1 MTHGSLFSGVGGFD
15 LGFDAAGFT
24 TLWQVEKNAQCRSV
38 LERHWPKAARYENV
52 ESVNGYDLKP
62 VDVISFGSPCQDLS
76 VAGKQKGLKGSQS
89 KLFFEATRIIQEMKE
104 ATNGQYPKVCIWEN
118 VKGALSSNEGKD
130 FRKVISTLAKLGA
143 VDIEWRVLNT
153 SDFGPPQ
160 RRERVFVVVRLGDI
174 RPGSVLAQPTR
185 VLWHPSTSREAG
197 EEVAGETGDSASS
210 DRWRTTGSRA
220 NTLTAN
226 DGAGPDLKHAD
237 ANHLVYAPKTST
249 TLTTKCGV
257 TFDDAQVAQLTVLK
271 VYAYDG
277 YNQKLE
283 HGQPHRTLRVGRD
296 SSDFIA
302 IPENP
307 PTESYKIR
315 RLTPRECERL
325 QGWPD
330 DHTLTGHDGKEISN
344 SARYKMIGNGISAP
358 VAQWIGE
365 NLQPLLRP
373 VRKRPQRAQ

>member
-1 MTHGSLFSGVGGFD
+1 MKKLTHGSLFSGVGGFD

-38 LERHWPKAARYENV
+38 LKRHWPKAARYENV

-185 VLWHPSTSREAG
+185 VLWHPPTSREAG
-197 EEVAGETGDSASS
+197 KEVAGETGDSASS
-210 DRWRTTGSRA
+210 DLWRTTGSRA
-220 NTLTAN
+220 NTLTVFTKSRRARSTEDFETWV
-226 DGAGPDLKHAD
+226 DGQVSP
-237 ANHLVYAPKTST
+237 
-249 TLTTKCGV
+249 TLNCSDNLTESR
-257 TFDDAQVAQLTVLK
+257 ATVLK
-271 VYAYDG
+271 VFD
-277 YNQKLE
+277 
-283 HGQPHRTLRVGRD
+283 
-296 SSDFIA
+296 
-302 IPENP
+302 
-307 PTESYKIR
+307 YKIR